1 MDTQGNIIIISHY
14 RDEIIYFYDYIDR
27 NSLLVFVTIP
37 TNQRDREIMNNFIT
51 DASVRYIQ
59 LDEIDTFNPT
69 FELSEKNK
77 TIIKNILEYRPNR
90 ILTQAKATIESDIVS
105 RRVYE
110 FIDSLHTNKHYVP
123 KFNININKIIPKG
136 VYRYLSLY
144 ANNNK
149 EKLDSMLSTY
159 NTVDG
164 VRKV

>member
-27 NSLLVFVTIP
+27 NSLLVFVTMP

-51 DASVRYIQ
+51 DSSVRYIQ

-69 FELSEKNK
+69 FELSEKSK

-90 ILTQAKATIESDIVS
+90 ILTQAKATIDSDIVS

-110 FIDSLHTNKHYVP
+110 FIDSLNTNKHYVP

-149 EKLDSMLSTY
+149 DKLDSMLSTY